1 MFRRKDNKP
10 EESKPADIIQD
21 MINDIGVDEDVDTN
35 QDVDTMTTKDYFAHT
50 VMLAILL
57 LFSGLF
63 GGMVVFTLALIFDK
77 LINGT

>member
-10 EESKPADIIQD
+10 EESKPAEIVQD
-21 MINDIGVDEDVDTN
+21 MINDIDTDEDIDM
-35 QDVDTMTTKDYFAHT
+35 MTTTDYFAHT

-77 LINGT
+77 LING